1 MYKISLMD
9 LSDLDT
15 AYEIEKRTNP
25 SPWSRENFF
34 SSFEVGHKSLVCKL
48 DNIIIGFVIYSN
60 FKKESHLLSI
70 AVDKNLQR
78 KGAGSLLLES
88 MIRQSKALGAK
99 KILLEVRMKN
109 KGAIDFYKKF
119 KFVEDAVR
127 VGYYTGSNPDDALLM
142 SLDI

>member
-9 LSDLDT
+9 QSDLEA
-15 AYEIEKRTNP
+15 AYEIEKKTNL
-25 SPWSRENFF
+25 SPWSKENFF
-34 SSFEVGHKSLVCKL
+34 SSFEVGHRSLVCKL
-48 DNIIIGFVIYSN
+48 ENIIIGFVIFSN

-70 AVDKNLQR
+70 AVDKDLQR
-78 KGAGSLLLES
+78 KGAGSLLLKS

-99 KILLEVRMKN
+99 KILLEVRMRN
-109 KGAIDFYKKF
+109 KSAIDFYKKF
-119 KFVEDAVR
+119 KFVEDAIR

>member
-1 MYKISLMD
+1 MD

>member
-9 LSDLDT
+9 PSDLEA
-15 AYEIEKRTNP
+15 AYDIEKRTNP
-25 SPWSRENFF
+25 SPWSKENFF

-48 DNIIIGFVIYSN
+48 KKRIVGFVFYSN

-70 AVDKNLQR
+70 AVDKDLQR
-78 KGAGSLLLES
+78 KGAGSLLLKS
-88 MIRQSKALGAK
+88 MISQSKALGAK

-109 KGAIDFYKKF
+109 KSAIAFYNNF

-127 VGYYTGSNPDDALLM
+127 IGYYTGSDPDDALLM

>member
-25 SPWSRENFF
+25 SPWSKENFF

>member
-1 MYKISLMD
+1 MFKISLMD

-60 FKKESHLLSI
+60 YKKESHLLSI

-127 VGYYTGSNPDDALLM
+127 ADYYTGSNPDDALLM

>member
-127 VGYYTGSNPDDALLM
+127 TGYYTGSNPDDALLM

>member
-25 SPWSRENFF
+25 SPWSKENFF

-127 VGYYTGSNPDDALLM
+127 TGYYTGSNPDDALLM

>member
-1 MYKISLMD
+1 MD

-25 SPWSRENFF
+25 SPWSKENFF

-127 VGYYTGSNPDDALLM
+127 TGYYTGSNPDDALLM

>member
-1 MYKISLMD
+1 MD

-25 SPWSRENFF
+25 SPWSKENFF